1 MSIETPSSSPLSRRY
16 LAAQL
21 AGDRREALR
30 LILDEGISRGVDAT
44 VLYLDVVQEAQREI
58 GRLWQADRVT
68 VAQEHLATSISQ
80 LVMAHLYP
88 HLRRKPRNG
97 KRALVACVEGE
108 LHDMGG
114 RMGADFLE
122 TAGFDVLFLGANCP
136 TASLVSLVAAQ
147 RPDLVGLSATM
158 SFHLEA
164 LARAIEE
171 IRAVTGPSF
180 PIVVGGHVLEW
191 SPDLKARLGV
201 HAAGTSADVL
211 VAECGGLGA

>member
-1 MSIETPSSSPLSRRY
+1 MSIQKESASSLSRRY

-21 AGDRREALR
+21 AGDRQEALR
-30 LILDEGISRGVDAT
+30 LVFEEGLSRGLEAS

-88 HLRRKPRNG
+88 HLRRKARNG

-122 TAGFDVLFLGANCP
+122 TAGFDVLFVGANCP
-136 TASLVSLVAAQ
+136 TESLVALVAEH

-158 SFHLEA
+158 SFHLSA
-164 LARAIEE
+164 LERAIVE
-171 IRAVTGPSF
+171 IRKVTHPRF

-191 SPDLKARLGV
+191 SPDLKTRLGV
-201 HAAGTSADVL
+201 HAAGTSADAL
-211 VAECGGLGA
+211 VAECGGLLS

>member
-1 MSIETPSSSPLSRRY
+1 MSLDRQSASPLSQRY

-30 LILDEGISRGVDAT
+30 LIVDEGLARGIDAT

-136 TASLVSLVAAQ
+136 TSSLVSLVVAQ

-158 SFHLEA
+158 SFHMEA
-164 LARAIEE
+164 LERAIVE
-171 IRAVTGPSF
+171 IRSVTSPTF

-191 SPDLKARLGV
+191 SPGLKERLGV
-201 HAAGTSADVL
+201 HAVGTNADTL
-211 VAECGGLGA
+211 VAECGGLGS